1 MEAAQLFSIH
11 ESVISVAKGD
21 DATTVPF
28 LKVGE
33 AKRIS
38 VKEFLFSLGHRK
50 WFLWGGGGVQR
61 GCRKRRFCF
70 LWSAKIDHVPEFSL
84 FVLSFCTTEAIGFFG
99 MVKYW
104 ISHHRGAPFLWWVKS
119 TYNTWVFYS
128 ILFRDANY
136 WLQLVKVLFEGPKKL
151 NTVSENPLVTKQKSC
166 TMHIGFCLF
175 RKNNSEHF

>member
-33 AKRIS
+33 AKGIS

-70 LWSAKIDHVPEFSL
+70 LWSAKTDPVPAFCL
-84 FVLSFCTTEAIGFFG
+84 FVLSFLHYRGYRFFWDGTISDISPPGSSISLVGKKYIQHLGF
-99 MVKYW
+99 
-104 ISHHRGAPFLWWVKS
+104 
-119 TYNTWVFYS
+119 
-128 ILFRDANY
+128 
-136 WLQLVKVLFEGPKKL
+136 LQYFV
-151 NTVSENPLVTKQKSC
+151 
-166 TMHIGFCLF
+166 
-175 RKNNSEHF
+175 